1 MLTIWIIH
9 RDPHHRNALARIAA
23 VGDRTVVGAPGDP
36 LFGSAEAPDAA
47 VLGLSGDFEQELE
60 FVHRFGHRFPECKW
74 LLLASPG
81 EETQARQLFDT
92 LDARHLSYPIE
103 ARELRRAL
111 RDGIHS
117 SRADSLSSRRSRDE
131 LRARFGRWFGDI
143 QRSDWMSALDP
154 RLASV
159 PILIRGKAGTGRE
172 LLARYLH
179 AFGGPSE
186 ERFLHV
192 SSRGVLDRGDLADRF
207 QAGGTDVPGRPLA
220 VWLEDVDR
228 LPLAIQRTLR
238 EWIEFGS
245 PPGNLRGRP
254 IRWMAGAADESEL
267 DIEPGLDPRLAET
280 LSILSLRT
288 PSLAEQSVNLERF
301 VGETALAWSSTR
313 REAPRHFSTEALTR
327 LRSHPWPG
335 NLHELEAVVLRTLAS
350 IGANASADASADA
363 STNSEAVGPGDLRF
377 SELDE
382 GQGLGLNPQT
392 SAGIAPTGVDSAHSP
407 SQAELDEEEL
417 SSDAH
422 DDELTSLMPEGPT
435 DSSDTEG
442 RDILSFFESPDATEA
457 DSGPAID
464 PVQMATDAAL
474 NTLAPQRIPDLRDS
488 KESNLRRVIQ
498 SVAHAVR
505 NPLVSIRTFA
515 ELLPE
520 RYEDPEFRDHFREL
534 VGQDVARID
543 DAVTRLQSMVDLP
556 NIESQPVDLA
566 HLLDK
571 LLDEHADE
579 IRTRRLLV
587 LKELD
592 HGLPHAYGDPML
604 LRDAFAGLLDRA
616 LSSVRDRG
624 DIYIAS
630 KHHEGGRAGEPTVRV
645 LLRYSLATGASA
657 QAASSGSRPALPG
670 GDNLATIMAQTIVQA
685 LGGSFT
691 SDTTDA
697 DECVVIIDLPAPGPE

>member
-9 RDPHHRNALARIAA
+9 RDPHHRNALARMAA

-36 LFGSAEAPDAA
+36 LFGSVEAPDAA

-60 FVHRFGHRFPECKW
+60 FVHRFGHRFPECAW

-103 ARELRRAL
+103 PQKLRRAL
-111 RDGIHS
+111 RDGIQS

-131 LRARFGRWFGDI
+131 LRARFGRWFGDL
-143 QRSDWMSALDP
+143 QRSDWMGALDP

-159 PILIRGKAGTGRE
+159 PVLIRGKAGTGRE

-179 AFGGPSE
+179 AFGGPGE
-186 ERFLHV
+186 ELFLHV
-192 SSRGVLDRGDLADRF
+192 SSRGVLDPGDLADRF
-207 QAGGTDVPGRPLA
+207 QSGGTDVPGRPLA

-228 LPLAIQRTLR
+228 LPLPIQRTLR

-245 PPGNLRGRP
+245 PPGKLRGRP

-267 DIEPGLDPRLAET
+267 DVEPGLDPRLAET
-280 LSILSLRT
+280 LSVLSLRT
-288 PSLAEQSVNLERF
+288 PSLGEQSVNLERF
-301 VGETALAWSSTR
+301 VGETALAWSSAR
-313 REAPRHFSTEALTR
+313 HEAPRQFSAEALTR
-327 LRSHPWPG
+327 LRAHPWPG

-350 IGANASADASADA
+350 IGT
-363 STNSEAVGPGDLRF
+363 STRTQAEAVGPGELRF
-377 SELDE
+377 SELRE
-382 GQGLGLNPQT
+382 GEGLGLNPQT
-392 SAGIAPTGVDSAHSP
+392 SAEVAPTDIDSGQSP
-407 SQAELDEEEL
+407 RQAESVEEEL

-422 DDELTSLMPEGPT
+422 DDELTSLMPEGPP

-442 RDILSFFESPDATEA
+442 RDILSFFESPEVAGA

-520 RYEDPEFRDHFREL
+520 RYEDPDFRDHFREL

-556 NIESQPVDLA
+556 DIEPQPVDLA

-630 KHHEGGRAGEPTVRV
+630 KHHEGGRAGEPSVRI

-657 QAASSGSRPALPG
+657 QAASSGSRPVLPG